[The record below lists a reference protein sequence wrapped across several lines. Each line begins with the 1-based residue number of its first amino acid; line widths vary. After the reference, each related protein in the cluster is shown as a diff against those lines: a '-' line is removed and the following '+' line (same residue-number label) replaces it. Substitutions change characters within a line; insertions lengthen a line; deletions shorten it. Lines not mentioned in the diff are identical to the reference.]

1 MPISPSMKM
10 APELQMSLA
19 MDTSHIQFA
28 RMPIAPELLDVMEG
42 TNVDRRAHGYSVA
55 RGKSW
60 NM

>member
-1 MPISPSMKM
+1 MKM